1 MESKKDEYF
10 IPGIKIQ
17 TAMQNSAA
25 VRVQYNPATEFVS
38 ELVGNK
44 WLKFQSLLN
53 KEATGEKKSNT
64 VVKVLNILC
73 NAFVRKQYSSFG
85 QRVGIGSSLF
95 WHVTQRI
102 FLAICR
108 RFGTTHR
115 SHL

>member
-1 MESKKDEYF
+1 MDIESKNDKYF

-25 VRVQYNPATEFVS
+25 VRVQYNTATQFVS

-64 VVKVLNILC
+64 VVKVLN
-73 NAFVRKQYSSFG
+73 F
-85 QRVGIGSSLF
+85 
-95 WHVTQRI
+95 
-102 FLAICR
+102 
-108 RFGTTHR
+108 
-115 SHL
+115 